1 MHEPELRKRGGKKT
15 HPKISFI
22 YIMKINF
29 YTINKNTPS
38 YFFLR
43 KIFLN
48 KFLSFFYIL
57 IYTCNKVYGTVTRIK
72 SKKKK
77 KKN

>member
-1 MHEPELRKRGGKKT
+1 
-15 HPKISFI
+15 
-22 YIMKINF
+22 MKINF

-77 KKN
+77 RKIKQRKKVGRKEIGFV